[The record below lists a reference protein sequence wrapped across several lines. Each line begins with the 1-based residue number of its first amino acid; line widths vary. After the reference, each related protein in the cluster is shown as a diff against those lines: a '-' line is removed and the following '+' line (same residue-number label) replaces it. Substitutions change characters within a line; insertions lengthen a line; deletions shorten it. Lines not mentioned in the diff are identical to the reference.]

1 MKRPLLVG
9 IIAVVLGIGALSTI
23 FVLSRPGSVGGSNPT
38 QSANISPSGLEL
50 RVYLNTTRMTS
61 GRAIAAKIVLFNS
74 LDKNLS
80 LPTQDAANS
89 TIISTWDGYDFICDG
104 KVLWGVAGYALFIG
118 RFTSANLSSAG
129 QPLALA
135 PNVELL
141 CTTTPVPSR
150 I

>member
-23 FVLSRPGSVGGSNPT
+23 FVLSRPGLVGGSNPT
-38 QSANISPSGLEL
+38 QSANISPSGLDL
-50 RVYLNTTRMTS
+50 RVYLNTTRITS

-89 TIISTWDGYDFICDG
+89 TIISKWDGYDFICDG
-104 KVLWGVAGYALFIG
+104 K
-118 RFTSANLSSAG
+118 RSEEHTS
-129 QPLALA
+129 
-135 PNVELL
+135 ELQ
-141 CTTTPVPSR
+141 SR
-150 I
+150 